1 MCCFVVLG
9 NHVMCNCGFLFSAYG
24 GFNHRFIL
32 KFVSDIKLL
41 FPGCNSQPVHAHWSW
56 SNCRRSIITEH
67 SWRCVRVFV
76 CACARIHTYVRVRV
90 CMCLCVGVSG
100 WVCLCLYMCMCMCM
114 HSCMS
119 VSLSTCACLC
129 YTYVLAF
136 C

>member
-24 GFNHRFIL
+24 GFNLRFIL
-32 KFVSDIKLL
+32 RFVSDIKLL

-67 SWRCVRVFV
+67 SWRCVRVHIYARVCVFV
-76 CACARIHTYVRVRV
+76 CVRARIRTCVCVFVCVRV
-90 CMCLCVGVSG
+90 
-100 WVCLCLYMCMCMCM
+100 CM

-119 VSLSTCACLC
+119 VSLSTCMCLC